1 MLKYLGF
8 FFLLFFAISIPSLR
22 IFSSGEIYD
31 DVVEHDIPFSR
42 WVGQYSLGNLQSRNQ
57 VVPFKATLQPSRNL
71 GGYMMMECP
80 KGSTIDELL
89 HFGLAYSNHTVA
101 GKGLDVSL

>member
-8 FFLLFFAISIPSLR
+8 FFLLFFVISLPSLE
-22 IFSSGEIYD
+22 IFSSGEIYE

-57 VVPFKATLQPSRNL
+57 VVPFMAPLQPSRNL
-71 GGYMMMECP
+71 GGYIMMKCP
-80 KGSTIDELL
+80 NGSTIDELL
-89 HFGLAYSNHTVA
+89 HFGLAHKNHTVV
-101 GKGLDVSL
+101 G